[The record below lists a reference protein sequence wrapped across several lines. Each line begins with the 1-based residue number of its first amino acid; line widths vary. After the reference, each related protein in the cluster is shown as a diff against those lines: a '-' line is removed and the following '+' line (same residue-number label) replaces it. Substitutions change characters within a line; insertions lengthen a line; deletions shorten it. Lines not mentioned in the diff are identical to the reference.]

1 MKKRLLGIFTMI
13 LVLGIMLIGCSGNND
28 NQPVNKNT
36 ESSQPAESKTTESN
50 VENFEGTYVVDAAY
64 LKEKI
69 GNEDV
74 ILIDARG
81 KDEAK
86 KGTVEGAIAVVW
98 QDFATVSA
106 GKAGDAMW
114 GTIQDADTLSKTL
127 GSLGIAKD
135 KEIILFGGS
144 GQAWGDEGRIL
155 WTLNAAGYEN
165 IKMVDR
171 GYDAIVVAGVPTV
184 KGAAELEPVEVEVSE
199 IDASHII
206 NTEDLKKDYVNYK
219 IVDVRSEEEY
229 NGATLYGEAN
239 GGHLPGAINIPFT
252 DFFNEDNTLKSN
264 LEIEKLFTDAGITK
278 EDKVVTYCTKGI
290 RSAYAQ
296 LVLEML
302 GYENTL
308 NYDES
313 FYRWSAVEELE

>member
-1 MKKRLLGIFTMI
+1 
-13 LVLGIMLIGCSGNND
+13 MLIGCAGNND
-28 NQPVNKNT
+28 NQQANNNN
-36 ESSQPAESKTTESN
+36 EQSQPEESQTAEKN
-50 VENFEGTYVVDAAY
+50 VEKFKGTYVVDAAY
-64 LKEKI
+64 LKENV
-69 GNEDV
+69 GNENV
-74 ILIDARG
+74 VLIDARG

-114 GTIQDADTLSKTL
+114 GTIQDAETLGKTL

-155 WTLNAAGYEN
+155 WTLVAAGFEN
-165 IKMVDR
+165 VKMVDR
-171 GYDAIVVAGVPTV
+171 GYDAIVAAGVPTV
-184 KGAAELEPVEVEVSE
+184 KGATELEPVEVAVSE
-199 IDASHII
+199 IDMSHII
-206 NTEDLKKDYVNYK
+206 NTEDLKANYANYK
-219 IVDVRSEEEY
+219 IVDVRAEEEY

-252 DFFNEDNTLKSN
+252 ALFNEENTLKSN
-264 LEIEKLFTDAGITK
+264 EEIEKIFADAGITK
-278 EDKVVTYCTKGI
+278 EDKVVAYCTKGI